1 MYDDLFRRKLIEI
14 RQEKGLSARNL
25 SLQLGK
31 STNYIK
37 DIESGKSLPTMRMFF
52 ELCECLETEPIQFF
66 EEDTSYKNEALYH
79 IITTLPPKKADI
91 VTNLA
96 KELESI

>member
-1 MYDDLFRRKLIEI
+1 
-14 RQEKGLSARNL
+14 
-25 SLQLGK
+25 
-31 STNYIK
+31 
-37 DIESGKSLPTMRMFF
+37 MRMFF